1 MSFPQVSILIP
12 VFNRK
17 NYIAQCIQS
26 ALDQS
31 FADHEIVVVDN
42 ASDDGTWEICQQFAA
57 LDPRVRVFRNE
68 ENIGPV
74 RNWIRCAQ
82 EARGHYSKMLF
93 SDDLLEPDCV
103 ARMLVP
109 LENPEVGLVSCAA
122 RIGESKENSIVCYS
136 VAGNT
141 LINQKKYLALVL
153 DNRAPVSP
161 GAVMLRTKDLI
172 KNLHT
177 DFATATKRA
186 FDKNGAGP
194 DVMIM
199 LLTAATY
206 PKVMCIS
213 APLVF
218 FRAHAG
224 SFSISNT
231 NNEVSMGYTSAISL
245 YLRKNESWY
254 LWLNYLVRAWLARL
268 RSRREWVNPVT
279 FLRANEGSGSLVEIL
294 VAEMMMPVLLISMI
308 ASRISRLRN
317 LFS

>member
-1 MSFPQVSILIP
+1 M
-12 VFNRK
+12 
-17 NYIAQCIQS
+17 
-26 ALDQS
+26 
-31 FADHEIVVVDN
+31 VVDN

-122 RIGESKENSIVCYS
+122 RIGESKESSIIVYS
-136 VAGNT
+136 VAGHT
-141 LINQKKYLALVL
+141 LIDQKKYLSLLL
-153 DNRAPVSP
+153 DNRASVSP
-161 GAVMLRTKDLI
+161 GAVLLRTDDLI
-172 KNLHT
+172 RNLHT
-177 DFATATKRA
+177 DFTTATKRD

-199 LLTAATY
+199 LLTALCY
-206 PKVMCIS
+206 MRVVCIS
-213 APLVF
+213 EPLVF

-224 SFSISNT
+224 SFSILNAS
-231 NNEVSMGYTSAISL
+231 NEVSLGYTSAIAYYL
-245 YLRKNESWY
+245 YQNKSWC
-254 LWLNYLVRAWLARL
+254 LWLNYLVRAWLLAFYHQKC
-268 RSRREWVNPVT
+268 WINPII
-279 FLRANEGSGSLVEIL
+279 FLKVNEGHGSFFEIISGMVMVPFQVVNIIL
-294 VAEMMMPVLLISMI
+294 RVI
-308 ASRISRLRN
+308 R
-317 LFS
+317 

>member
-74 RNWIRCAQ
+74 RNWIRSAQ

-122 RIGESKENSIVCYS
+122 RIGESKENSSVAYS
-136 VAGNT
+136 VAGPA
-141 LINQKKYLALVL
+141 LIHRKKYLSRLL

-161 GAVMLRTKDLI
+161 GAVLLRTDDLI
-172 KNLHT
+172 RNLHT

-199 LLTAATY
+199 LLTALSY
-206 PKVMCIS
+206 PRIACLS
-213 APLVF
+213 EPLVF

-224 SFSISNT
+224 SFSIANA
-231 NNEVSMGYTSAISL
+231 NNDVSMGYTSAIAYYL
-245 YLRKNESWY
+245 YRNESWY
-254 LWLNYLVRAWLARL
+254 LWLKYLVRLWISNI
-268 RSRREWVNPVT
+268 RSQKKWINPIA
-279 FLRANEGSGSLVEIL
+279 FLKSNEGCGSIVEIL
-294 VAEMMMPVLLISMI
+294 VAGMMTSFLLVRMI
-308 ASRISRLRN
+308 ARRAKR
-317 LFS
+317 